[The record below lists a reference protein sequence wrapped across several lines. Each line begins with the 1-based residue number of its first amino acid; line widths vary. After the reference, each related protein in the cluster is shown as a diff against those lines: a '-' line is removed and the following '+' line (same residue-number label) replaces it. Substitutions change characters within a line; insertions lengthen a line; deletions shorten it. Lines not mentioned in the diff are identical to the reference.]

1 MMSLPTEPFPGAPE
15 SVRAEMLSIGPRWAE
30 DITTNSQR
38 VKDAYA
44 PLLAQAP
51 KTDISVMRDL
61 AYGSHERQVLD
72 IFWPPRPHAAPVM
85 VFVHGGAFVRGAKRV
100 SDELYDNVL
109 YWFARQGFVCV
120 NVEYRLA
127 PEATYPQ
134 GALDVAAA
142 MEWVHAEIGGYG
154 GDNTRIL
161 LVGHSAGGTHAAA
174 YVFDPAVKQPA
185 CRAAALVL
193 ISARLRAD
201 QLPENPNRL
210 GVQTY
215 FGDDVAAYD
224 AKSPV
229 TYAHGSALPTMVV
242 VAEYEN
248 PLLDLYG
255 LEFAWRLAQTR
266 SHAPRFLQMPN
277 HNHMSIMAHFNSG
290 EDILGRQIVT
300 FFEAATAS

>member
-1 MMSLPTEPFPGAPE
+1 MMPLPTEPFPEATE
-15 SVRAEMLSIGPRWAE
+15 FVRAEMLSIGPRWAE
-30 DITTNSQR
+30 DIAANSQR

-44 PLLAQAP
+44 PLLSQAP
-51 KTDISVMRDL
+51 KTGITVIRDL
-61 AYGSHERQVLD
+61 VYGSHERQVLD
-72 IFWPPRPHAAPVM
+72 IFFPPRPQAAPVM
-85 VFVHGGAFVRGAKRV
+85 MFVHGGAFVRGAKRV

-120 NVEYRLA
+120 NMEYRLA

-174 YVFDPAVKQPA
+174 YVFDPAVKSQA

-201 QLPENPNRL
+201 PLPVNPNRL
-210 GVQTY
+210 GVQAY
-215 FGDDVAAYD
+215 FGDDVASYD

-229 TYAHGSALPTMVV
+229 TYAQCSALPTMVV
-242 VAEYEN
+242 IAEYDN

-255 LEFAWRLAQTR
+255 LEFAWRLAQSR
-266 SHAPRFLQMPN
+266 GHAPRFLQMPN

-290 EDILGRQIVT
+290 EEILGRQILT
-300 FFEAATAS
+300 FFEAATAP